1 MNSRMN
7 MTKVLSY
14 VAIEDLEKDG
24 GCAYI
29 VDESGGRR
37 PCGATRR
44 PSSSY
49 CPHHHSLCHIVCGS
63 KAETDRLREVEAL
76 ASAVGGRRAR
86 QRAEPTRQFL
96 KRLEQAVR
104 ELF

>member
-7 MTKVLSY
+7 MTKLLSCL
-14 VAIEDLEKDG
+14 AIEDLEKDD

-29 VDESGGRR
+29 VDESGH

-49 CPHHHSLCHIVCGS
+49 CPHHHSVCHIACGS

-96 KRLEQAVR
+96 KRLEQAMR

>member
-1 MNSRMN
+1 MN
-7 MTKVLSY
+7 MIKLSDL
-14 VAIEDLEKDG
+14 AIDDLEKDG

-29 VDESGGRR
+29 VDESGSRR

-49 CPHHHSLCHIVCGS
+49 CPQHHSLCYIVCGS
-63 KAETDRLREVEAL
+63 KAELDRLREVEAL

-86 QRAEPTRQFL
+86 QQAAPTRQFL
-96 KRLEQAVR
+96 KRLEQTVR
-104 ELF
+104 DVL

>member
-1 MNSRMN
+1 MKRLFSDP
-7 MTKVLSY
+7 
-14 VAIEDLEKDG
+14 AAGHFEDDL
-24 GCAYI
+24 GCAY
-29 VDESGGRR
+29 VVEGPNGRR
-37 PCGATRR
+37 SCGAARR

-49 CPHHHSLCHIVCGS
+49 CPLHHSACYITTGS

-86 QRAEPTRQFL
+86 RREGPSRHFL

-104 ELF
+104 DFS

>member
-7 MTKVLSY
+7 MTKLLSY
-14 VAIEDLEKDG
+14 LAIEDLEKDG

-29 VDESGGRR
+29 VAESGSRR
-37 PCGATRR
+37 SCGATRR

-49 CPHHHSLCHIVCGS
+49 CPHHHSLCYIVCGS

-86 QRAEPTRQFL
+86 LRAEPTRQFL
-96 KRLEQAVR
+96 KRLEQTVR
-104 ELF
+104 EFF